1 MGGVVMR
8 AVVLGFDGL
17 DARFLD
23 RFESSLPNI
32 AALRDRGVEAPLE
45 STYPPR
51 SACAWPS
58 LYTGTDPS
66 HHGVFGAFRTDSYP
80 DEATPTSGVDVR
92 RPALWDYLSS
102 EGGSSVVL
110 NVPLTHPADPINGV
124 VVPGL
129 PAGDVERGYPDG
141 ICEELNDEVGD
152 STDEYTISGPP
163 PEDDDRLEYTLELVD
178 QRRQAAVALLE
189 REEWELA
196 VCGVRGTDVVSRG
209 LRECEGQRRDDD
221 VERIRSVY
229 EAADRMVGDVLET
242 VGEETTVVLCS
253 NHGTARRTGYRIEVN
268 EILSE
273 HGYLETTSGSP
284 PPATL
289 SEAGEQLR
297 AFEVGERD
305 GIASA
310 LEEYEAET
318 DVDVDVDADG
328 LGDERG
334 LVGER
339 EGASERGREREGE
352 GREER
357 ERERGPDRNRS
368 EADSADG
375 NDGGIPSAI
384 GAIAD
389 RTGLSAVLERLSS
402 LFGLGRSERT
412 VDWHRS
418 RAYCAA
424 GPQMGVRVN
433 LAGREPY
440 GRITPSQYE
449 SVCTDLVELL
459 SSLETPD
466 GEPAFEFVCRREHL
480 YDGPFV
486 EHAPDVFVLPKGENH
501 TVSADLSRRGKAFHP
516 IDTVGRALEGV
527 FVGAGPGFDGESP
540 NRLSVTDVAPI
551 TMAALGRPV
560 PSLMTGTVPEGLT
573 RDPPVRGEYPGIAIG
588 SAIDDP
594 TFDDEKL
601 PGRFASRGLRDW

>member
-1 MGGVVMR
+1 MR

-51 SACAWPS
+51 SASAWPS

-80 DEATPTSGVDVR
+80 DEATPASGVDVR

-129 PAGDVERGYPDG
+129 PAGDVEHGYPDG
-141 ICEELNDEVGD
+141 IREELNDEVGD

-178 QRRQAAVALLE
+178 QRRRAAVALLE

-209 LRECEGQRRDDD
+209 LRECERQPRDDD

-229 EAADRMVGDVLET
+229 EAADQLVGDVLET

-253 NHGTARRTGYRIEVN
+253 NHGTARRTGYRIDVN

-273 HGYLETTSGSP
+273 HGYLETTSGSL

-305 GIASA
+305 ETVRA
-310 LEEYEAET
+310 LEDPEAGV
-318 DVDVDVDADG
+318 DVDVDVAADG
-328 LGDERG
+328 RG
-334 LVGER
+334 AESDPVGER
-339 EGASERGREREGE
+339 ESKS
-352 GREER
+352 
-357 ERERGPDRNRS
+357 DRNRKDG
-368 EADSADG
+368 EANAENG
-375 NDGGIPSAI
+375 GGIPRTI
-384 GAIAD
+384 GTIAD

-440 GRITPSQYE
+440 GRVTPSKYE

-466 GEPAFEFVCRREHL
+466 GEPAFEFACRREHL

-486 EHAPDVFVLPKGENH
+486 EYAPDVFVLPKGENH
-501 TVSADLSRRGKAFHP
+501 TVSANLSRRGKAFHP
-516 IDTVGRALEGV
+516 IDSYGRALEGV

-601 PGRFASRGLRDW
+601 PGRLAGRGLRDW

>member
-1 MGGVVMR
+1 MR

-32 AALRDRGVEAPLE
+32 TALRERGVEAPLE
-45 STYPPR
+45 STCPPR
-51 SACAWPS
+51 SASAWPS

-66 HHGVFGAFRTDSYP
+66 HHGIFGAFRTDNYP
-80 DEATPTSGVDVR
+80 DETTPVSRVDVR

-129 PAGDVERGYPDG
+129 PAGGVERGFPDG
-141 ICEELNDEVGD
+141 ILEELNDEIGE
-152 STDEYTISGPP
+152 SADEYTISGTP
-163 PEDDDRLEYTLELVD
+163 PEGVDARLEYTLDLVD
-178 QRRQAAVALLE
+178 QRRRAAVALLE

-196 VCGVRGTDVVSRG
+196 VCGVRGTDVVSRE
-209 LRECEGQRRDDD
+209 LCEGQRRDD
-221 VERIRSVY
+221 VERIRAVY
-229 EAADRMVGDVLET
+229 EAADRLVGDVLET

-253 NHGTARRTGYRIEVN
+253 DHGLTRRTGYRIDVN
-268 EILSE
+268 DILAE

-289 SEAGEQLR
+289 TEASEQLRELEAGEL
-297 AFEVGERD
+297 D
-305 GIASA
+305 GTARA
-310 LEEYEAET
+310 LEEPDAGT
-318 DVDVDVDADG
+318 DVDVDVDVAADG
-328 LGDERG
+328 LGDESG

-339 EGASERGREREGE
+339 KREGK
-352 GREER
+352 RES
-357 ERERGPDRNRS
+357 DRNRS
-368 EADSADG
+368 EDEAKDEDEDG
-375 NDGGIPSAI
+375 TEVGNGGRIPRVV

-389 RTGLSAVLERLSS
+389 RIGLSTVVEHLPS
-402 LFGLGRSERT
+402 LFGPRRSERA

-440 GRITPSQYE
+440 GRVTPSKYE
-449 SVCTDLVELL
+449 TVCTDLVDLL

-486 EHAPDVFVLPKGENH
+486 ENAPDVFVLPKGENH
-501 TVSADLSRRGKAFHP
+501 TVSATLSGRGAAFRSIETYGH
-516 IDTVGRALEGV
+516 ALEGV
-527 FVGAGPGFDGESP
+527 FVGAGPGFDAETP
-540 NRLSVTDVAPI
+540 NRLSITDVAPI

-560 PSLMTGTVPEGLT
+560 PSLMTGAVPEGLT
-573 RDPPVRGEYPGIAIG
+573 RDPPVRADYPGIAIG

-601 PGRFASRGLRDW
+601 PGRLASRGLRDW